1 MLDALFKAL
10 LASVCQV
17 PPSQLSAARSGHQD
31 ADDNC
36 ESGTGVAEAAMRVK
50 WC

>member
-17 PPSQLSAARSGHQD
+17 PPSQLSAARSRHQD

-36 ESGTGVAEAAMRVK
+36 ESGTGAAEAAMRVK

>member
-1 MLDALFKAL
+1 MLDVRFKAL

-17 PPSQLSAARSGHQD
+17 PPSQLSAARSGHQG

-36 ESGTGVAEAAMRVK
+36 ESGTGVADAATRV
-50 WC
+50 